1 MYLLIAEPEEK
12 KMSGTNEKIVC
23 LQTMRRKFKDIKE
36 PESSKFLTEDEI
48 AKLFSETLKKNANRK
63 AKLKE
68 EREKANKSVLK
79 SYRIKD

>member
-1 MYLLIAEPEEK
+1 
-12 KMSGTNEKIVC
+12 MSGTNEKIIC
-23 LQTMRRKFKDIKE
+23 LQTMRRKFKDTNT
-36 PESSKFLTEDEI
+36 PEESKFLTEDEI
-48 AKLFSETLKKNANRK
+48 AKLFSETLKKNASRK